1 MLGTTLVSFTRVN
14 LKNKANKR
22 AGHAER
28 NTRYRCYALFTF
40 RELCSNLVAFTMT
53 DSYAHL
59 SVKDS
64 PQLRKER
71 GAFFTPDAICNFIVD
86 WAVRSPDELILEP
99 SCGEASF
106 MLSAGSRL
114 KLLHGST
121 SRPKEKSLQG
131 IEIHAASAEAA
142 KQILSKAGL
151 QCDIRVASFFD
162 IKPEPSFD
170 VVVGNPPYVRY
181 QQFSG
186 SARTKGLEAALA
198 HGVRLSLLANAW
210 APFVVHASQFLKPNG
225 RLGLVLPAELL
236 TVKYAAE
243 VRKFLLK
250 RFASVKL
257 VMFEELV
264 FPDVLEE
271 VVLLLAEG
279 SGPSNGFE
287 VYHARNLVD
296 IKPINRSSWTHF
308 TPGNVDKWTPALVT
322 TESLAAYQRL
332 CSHSRTET
340 LLDWGESYLGAVTG
354 NNKYFTLTAQH
365 AKELGL
371 KQRELLPIS
380 PPGSRHLRGL
390 TFTKKAWEELQL
402 QGSRSLL
409 FYPNIDGTSS
419 SAEQY
424 LSSGVAVGVDSAY
437 KCQVRKP
444 WWRVPLVPIPDLFL
458 TYMDHFCPRLITN
471 EARVHHLNSL
481 YGVRLNTDR
490 RKLGRDLLPMSS
502 LNTLTLLGS
511 EMLGRSYGGGILKI
525 EPKEADQLPM
535 PSMELVQ
542 DAATELRALR
552 PQLSIALR
560 QGDLQRIVKTIDGV
574 LLRKHL
580 GVNTTELKALR
591 DARELLF
598 ARRIGRGKKIRGKN
612 R

>member
-1 MLGTTLVSFTRVN
+1 MQTLKRITKLGILSQHNSHARVLRHYLPLVSF
-14 LKNKANKR
+14 
-22 AGHAER
+22 
-28 NTRYRCYALFTF
+28 ALISS
-40 RELCSNLVAFTMT
+40 RLTMT
-53 DSYAHL
+53 DSYSHL
-59 SVKDS
+59 RINDS

-86 WAVRSPDELILEP
+86 WAVRSRDELILEP

-106 MLSAGSRL
+106 MLSAGLRL
-114 KLLHGST
+114 QLLQDST
-121 SRPKEKSLQG
+121 SRPNEKNLQG
-131 IEIHAASAEAA
+131 IEIHAASAQTA
-142 KQILSKAGL
+142 KQILSDAGL
-151 QCDIRVASFFD
+151 ECEIRVASFFD
-162 IKPEPSFD
+162 IKPEPAFD

-198 HGVRLSLLANAW
+198 HGVRLNLLANAW
-210 APFVVHASQFLKPNG
+210 APFVVHASQFLKPEG

-243 VRKFLLK
+243 VRRFLLK

-279 SGPSNGFE
+279 SGPADGFE
-287 VYHARNLVD
+287 VYHVRNLAD
-296 IKPINRSSWTHF
+296 LKPFNRGSWTRF
-308 TPGNVDKWTPALVT
+308 TPNDADKWTPALVT
-322 TESLAAYQRL
+322 SESLAAYQRL
-332 CSHSRTET
+332 CAHSRTET

-371 KQRELLPIS
+371 TGQELLAIS

-390 TFTKKAWEELQL
+390 TFTKKAWQELQAE
-402 QGSRSLL
+402 GSRSLL
-409 FYPNIDGTSS
+409 FYPKMDCVSS
-419 SAEQY
+419 SAEKY
-424 LSSGVAVGVDSAY
+424 LSSGMAVGVHTAY

-481 YGVRLNTDR
+481 YGVRLNADR
-490 RKLGRDLLPMSS
+490 RKLGRDLLPLSS

-525 EPKEADQLPM
+525 EPKEADQLPL
-535 PSMELVQ
+535 PSMDLVQ

-560 QGDLQRIVKTIDGV
+560 QGDLRRIVKVIDGLV
-574 LLRKHL
+574 LRKYL

-591 DARELLF
+591 EARELLF
-598 ARRIGRGKKIRGKN
+598 TRRIGRGKKIRGKN